1 MLRRTPRT
9 PRTPRSLAGANP
21 ARSPLLLTL
30 GVVLATVVSYPL
42 GLLLGGGVLLPVLN
56 TAAAYAA
63 MAILLRRGE
72 RRMAVGLMLAWA
84 ATVAVCATVTFA
96 AWPADPGPL
105 VLNGPQYRD
114 EMFHWIRTGE
124 GREGRPA
131 EFIPQ
136 HVVHLAAFVA
146 LSFATASAASMMLGA
161 ALMNYMGFYVASLH
175 RAGAGAGAVLLLG
188 WQPWAICRVAAFV
201 VLGVVLAEPLLA
213 RLWPYEYPGL
223 RASRPYLIAAAA
235 GIAAD
240 WILKALLAP
249 HWRAGLAAALP

>member
-1 MLRRTPRT
+1 M
-9 PRTPRSLAGANP
+9 RSAV
-21 ARSPLLLTL
+21 
-30 GVVLATVVSYPL
+30 GVVLATVLSYPL

-63 MAILLRRGE
+63 MVVLLRRGE
-72 RRMAVGLMLAWA
+72 RQKAVGLMLAWA
-84 ATVAVCATVTFA
+84 ATLAICATVTFA

-105 VLNGPQYRD
+105 VRNGPAYRD

-136 HVVHLAAFVA
+136 HVLHLAGFVA
-146 LSFATASAASMMLGA
+146 LSLATASAASMVLGA
-161 ALMNYMGFYVASLH
+161 ALMNYMGFYVASLA
-175 RAGAGAGAVLLLG
+175 RAGVPGSAVLFFG

-201 VLGVVLAEPLLA
+201 VLGVVLAEPLLS
-213 RLWPYEYPGL
+213 RLRPYPYEGL
-223 RASRPYLIAAAA
+223 RAARPYLIAAAS

-240 WILKALLAP
+240 WILKALLAGQ
-249 HWRAGLAAALP
+249 WRAWLAAALP